1 MDWERWLSKAPK
13 DQIEEVIKA
22 VRIYRLAYNRV
33 YNWQLNEASSD
44 LKILQYLIT
53 ESDPNFAGTLEI
65 VFSRLVEHNPI
76 LGQYEELCLEAVK
89 EDGKLLSTHF
99 VKVAGPGRGDQG
111 GLIIRQTPKICL
123 AAVQQDASMLS
134 HVNKEFRTPELIFE
148 AVKENG
154 LVLNHLTQEE
164 QTERVCIMAFMTMI
178 RHNQALIIKDDEL
191 KNRIQE
197 ILVDALQNALEVK
210 YA

>member
-1 MDWERWLSKAPK
+1 
-13 DQIEEVIKA
+13 
-22 VRIYRLAYNRV
+22 
-33 YNWQLNEASSD
+33 
-44 LKILQYLIT
+44 
-53 ESDPNFAGTLEI
+53 
-65 VFSRLVEHNPI
+65 
-76 LGQYEELCLEAVK
+76 
-89 EDGKLLSTHF
+89 
-99 VKVAGPGRGDQG
+99 
-111 GLIIRQTPKICL
+111 
-123 AAVQQDASMLS
+123 MLS